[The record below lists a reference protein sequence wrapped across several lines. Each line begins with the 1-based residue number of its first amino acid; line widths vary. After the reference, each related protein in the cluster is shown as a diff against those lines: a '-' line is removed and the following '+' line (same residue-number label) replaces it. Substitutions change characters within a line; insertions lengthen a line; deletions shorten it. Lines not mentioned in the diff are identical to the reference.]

1 MIEVEH
7 LTKYY
12 GPTAAVRDVTFNVES
27 GEILG
32 FLGPNG
38 AGKTTTMRII
48 TGYLPPTSGKAR
60 IAGFDVAEKSLEARR
75 HLGYLPEMVPLYTDL
90 TTFEYLDFRGRIC
103 GLHNGRERK
112 ARIYEV
118 MDRLNIGDVANKLT
132 GQLSRGYRQRVG
144 LAQAMLHNPDAL
156 ILDEPTVGLDPVQIT
171 EVRQMIKELGH
182 DHTIILSTHL
192 LPEVSMVCDRVV
204 IINRGRLVAL
214 DTPLHLAEGVAEN
227 HRVQIEA
234 GGKPSEVLR
243 TLRALPGVQKATVQG
258 PSPDGLQAEA
268 PAVAMSAEPGLPSDV
283 YTYQV
288 EGRPNT
294 ELRPEIASAVVGA
307 GHQLLELR
315 SLRLSLED
323 IFLRVIAQGAEEE
336 DDLEYEEDYE
346 ASLDQ
351 EEPYE
356 DEGEYEDTADVD
368 MEQAEEPEPGEETE
382 PEEEVEEMTPAPRPT
397 AVRVP
402 GKRMRR

>member
-12 GPTAAVRDVTFNVES
+12 GHNAALRDVTFNVEQ

-48 TGYLPPTSGKAR
+48 TGYLPPTAGTAR
-60 IAGFDVAEKSLEARR
+60 VAGFDVAEKSLDARR
-75 HLGYLPEMVPLYTDL
+75 HLGYLPEMVPLYTDM

-103 GLHNGRERK
+103 GMHRGRERK

-118 MDRLNIGDVANKLT
+118 MDQLNLGDMSNRLI

-144 LAQAMLHNPDAL
+144 LAQALLHNPDAL

-171 EVRQMIKELGH
+171 EVRSLIKELGK

-214 DTPLHLAEGVAEN
+214 DTPLHLTESTAESHMVQVEVKGKPALVLEALRQVKDAEKVVVLQPQSTRVDGTSPESAAVAFGTEGSLPEGVYSY
-227 HRVQIEA
+227 RIE
-234 GGKPSEVLR
+234 GTEGVEIRPSL
-243 TLRALPGVQKATVQG
+243 
-258 PSPDGLQAEA
+258 AEA
-268 PAVAMSAEPGLPSDV
+268 V
-283 YTYQV
+283 
-288 EGRPNT
+288 
-294 ELRPEIASAVVGA
+294 IVG
-307 GHQLLELR
+307 GYDLLEMK

-323 IFLRVIAQGAEEE
+323 IFLRVIAQGAEQEDE
-336 DDLEYEEDYE
+336 DDFIDEYG
-346 ASLDQ
+346 
-351 EEPYE
+351 
-356 DEGEYEDTADVD
+356 DE
-368 MEQAEEPEPGEETE
+368 E
-382 PEEEVEEMTPAPRPT
+382 PEEEPVPVKPKARPRVRPEGAPAT
-397 AVRVP
+397 QTVRVASR
-402 GKRMRR
+402 KVRR

>member
-12 GPTAAVRDVTFNVES
+12 GPNAALRDVTFNVEQ

-48 TGYLPPTSGKAR
+48 TGYLPPTAGRAR
-60 IAGFDVAEKSLEARR
+60 VAGFDVAEKSLEARR
-75 HLGYLPEMVPLYTDL
+75 HLGYLPEMVPLYTDM

-103 GLHNGRERK
+103 GMHRGRERK
-112 ARIYEV
+112 ARIYEII
-118 MDRLNIGDVANKLT
+118 DQLNLGDVQSRLI

-144 LAQAMLHNPDAL
+144 LAQALLHNPSAL

-171 EVRQMIKELGH
+171 EVRNLVKELGK

-214 DTPLHLAEGVAEN
+214 DTPLHLMQSASDS
-227 HRVQIEA
+227 HRVQLEITGRPA
-234 GGKPSEVLR
+234 AVLG
-243 TLRALPGVQKATVQG
+243 TLRSVRDVEKVAVLQPQDAKAAAAAPQGAAVSFAEENSLPEGAYSYQIDGTPGVEV
-258 PSPDGLQAEA
+258 
-268 PAVAMSAEPGLPSDV
+268 
-283 YTYQV
+283 
-288 EGRPNT
+288 
-294 ELRPEIASAVVGA
+294 RPELAAAVIGG
-307 GHQLLELR
+307 GHGLLEMK

-323 IFLRVIAQGAEEE
+323 IFLQVIAQGAE
-336 DDLEYEEDYE
+336 
-346 ASLDQ
+346 Q
-351 EEPYE
+351 E
-356 DEGEYEDTADVD
+356 DEDEFSDEFGDEDF
-368 MEQAEEPEPGEETE
+368 
-382 PEEEVEEMTPAPRPT
+382 EEEVPEEPQPKARKPRVRPAVKAGEIAPT
-397 AVRVP
+397 VRVAN
-402 GKRMRR
+402 RRVRR

>member
-12 GPTAAVRDVTFNVES
+12 GPNAALRDVTFNVEQ

-48 TGYLPPTSGKAR
+48 TGYLPPTAGRAR
-60 IAGFDVAEKSLEARR
+60 VAGFDVAEKSLEARR
-75 HLGYLPEMVPLYTDL
+75 HLGYLPEMVPLYTDM

-103 GLHNGRERK
+103 GMHRGRERK
-112 ARIYEV
+112 ARIYEII
-118 MDRLNIGDVANKLT
+118 DQLNLGDVQGRLI

-144 LAQAMLHNPDAL
+144 LAQALLHSPSAL

-171 EVRQMIKELGH
+171 EVRNLVKELGK

-214 DTPLHLAEGVAEN
+214 DTPLHLMQSASES
-227 HRVQIEA
+227 HRVQLEIMGRPA
-234 GGKPSEVLR
+234 AVLG
-243 TLRALPGVQKATVQG
+243 TLRSVRDVEKVTVLQPQDAKAAAAAPQGAAVSFAEENSLPEGAYSYQIDGTPGVEV
-258 PSPDGLQAEA
+258 
-268 PAVAMSAEPGLPSDV
+268 
-283 YTYQV
+283 
-288 EGRPNT
+288 
-294 ELRPEIASAVVGA
+294 RPELAAAVISG
-307 GHQLLELR
+307 GHGLLEMK

-323 IFLRVIAQGAEEE
+323 IFLQVIAQGAE
-336 DDLEYEEDYE
+336 
-346 ASLDQ
+346 Q
-351 EEPYE
+351 E
-356 DEGEYEDTADVD
+356 DEDEFSDEFGDEDF
-368 MEQAEEPEPGEETE
+368 
-382 PEEEVEEMTPAPRPT
+382 EEEVPEEAQPKARKPRVRPAVKAGEIAPT
-397 AVRVP
+397 VRVAN
-402 GKRMRR
+402 RRVRR

>member
-12 GPTAAVRDVTFNVES
+12 GPNAALRDVTFNVEQ

-48 TGYLPPTSGKAR
+48 TGYLPPTSGTAR
-60 IAGFDVAEKSLEARR
+60 VAGFDVAEKSLDARR

-103 GLHNGRERK
+103 GMHRGRERK

-118 MDRLNIGDVANKLT
+118 MDQLNLGDMSNRLI

-144 LAQAMLHNPDAL
+144 LAQALLHNPAAL
-156 ILDEPTVGLDPVQIT
+156 ILDEPTVGLDPVQIS
-171 EVRQMIKELGH
+171 EVRSMIKELGK

-214 DTPLHLAEGVAEN
+214 DTPLHLTESTAESHMVQVEVKGRPSSVLETLRAVNDAEKVVVLQPQSSRVDGSAPEGSAVAFGAENALPDGIYSYKVDGAEGVEI
-227 HRVQIEA
+227 R
-234 GGKPSEVLR
+234 P
-243 TLRALPGVQKATVQG
+243 AL
-258 PSPDGLQAEA
+258 AEA
-268 PAVAMSAEPGLPSDV
+268 V
-283 YTYQV
+283 
-288 EGRPNT
+288 
-294 ELRPEIASAVVGA
+294 IVG
-307 GHQLLELR
+307 GYELLEMK

-323 IFLRVIAQGAEEE
+323 IFLRVIAQGAEQEDEDDFVDEFGEE
-336 DDLEYEEDYE
+336 DVD
-346 ASLDQ
+346 
-351 EEPYE
+351 EEP
-356 DEGEYEDTADVD
+356 APVKPKARPKARP
-368 MEQAEEPEPGEETE
+368 EQAGATQ
-382 PEEEVEEMTPAPRPT
+382 T
-397 AVRVP
+397 VRIASRKV
-402 GKRMRR
+402 RR